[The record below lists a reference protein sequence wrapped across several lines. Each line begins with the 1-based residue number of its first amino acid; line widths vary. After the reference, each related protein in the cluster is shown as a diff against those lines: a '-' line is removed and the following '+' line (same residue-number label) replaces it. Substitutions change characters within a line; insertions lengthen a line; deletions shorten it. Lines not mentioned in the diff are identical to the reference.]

1 MTSAIIGG
9 FLIGAV
15 LGRFYRALI
24 LLPSSALA
32 FAAVMAISFFND
44 HHLWHAVANFVV
56 LALSTQAA
64 FALTQLLRAI
74 PGMWRRSKTASPA
87 ALRHP
92 DSAILAAPRRG
103 FFISMLRPP
112 SRRHGASDI

>member
-1 MTSAIIGG
+1 
-9 FLIGAV
+9 
-15 LGRFYRALI
+15 LI

-32 FAAVMAISFFND
+32 FAAVMAISFFYD

-56 LALSTQAA
+56 LALCVQAA

-74 PGMWRRSKTASPA
+74 PGMWRRSKTASA
-87 ALRHP
+87 ALRPP
-92 DSAILAAPRRG
+92 DSAIVAAPRRS
-103 FFISMLRPP
+103 FFGGTPRAP

>member
-9 FLIGAV
+9 LLIGAV
-15 LGRFYRALI
+15 LGQFYRALI

-32 FAAVMAISFFND
+32 FAAVMAISFFLD
-44 HHLWHAVANFVV
+44 HHLWLGVANFLV
-56 LALSTQAA
+56 LALCMQAA

-74 PGMWRRSKTASPA
+74 PGTWRRSKTASA

-92 DSAILAAPRRG
+92 DSAIVAARRRSFFGGTPRV
-103 FFISMLRPP
+103 P
-112 SRRHGASDI
+112 SRRHGASDV

>member
-9 FLIGAV
+9 LLIGAV
-15 LGRFYRALI
+15 LGRFYRTLI

-32 FAAVMAISFFND
+32 FAAVMAISFLHD

-56 LALSTQAA
+56 LAMCMQAA

-74 PGMWRRSKTASPA
+74 PGMWRRSKTASA

-92 DSAILAAPRRG
+92 DSAIVTAPRRG
-103 FFISMLRPP
+103 FFGGSPRPP
-112 SRRHGASDI
+112 SRRHGASDL

>member
-9 FLIGAV
+9 LLIGAV

-32 FAAVMAISFFND
+32 FAAVMALSIFHD
-44 HHLWHAVANFVV
+44 HHLWRAVANFVV
-56 LALSTQAA
+56 LAMCMQAA
-64 FALTQLLRAI
+64 FALTQLVRAI
-74 PGMWRRSKTASPA
+74 PGMWRRSKTASA

-92 DSAILAAPRRG
+92 DSAKVAASRRG
-103 FFISMLRPP
+103 FFGGTPRPP
-112 SRRHGASDI
+112 SRHGATDI